1 MINKKALN
9 SEGKTTNSMS
19 SVQQNIS
26 VKSNNGY
33 FKVWRDLFNKSIW
46 LNSTPEQ
53 KSILFAV
60 LNLANWQA
68 NTWEWKGKEYHC
80 QRGEF
85 ISSYSK
91 IAKSTG
97 KGIGTQNVR
106 TALKRFQNL
115 DFLTVQSTG
124 GYQDGIKVIINNW
137 EIYQN
142 ETNRPANSCLTD
154 YQQTPNSLLTPIEEY
169 KNIRNKNI
177 LYSGQKTKFKK
188 PSLEE
193 IESYCSERKNN
204 VDAQRFFDY
213 YESVDWHIGKNKMK
227 NWQACI
233 RNWEKNTKNNY
244 TKQEENTFNELP
256 YNPYC

>member
-19 SVQQNIS
+19 SISQNGF
-26 VKSNNGY
+26 VK
-33 FKVWRDLFNKSIW
+33 LFRNI
-46 LNSTPEQ
+46 
-53 KSILFAV
+53 V
-60 LNLANWQA
+60 D
-68 NTWEWKGKEYHC
+68 WEWYTEPNVVRLFIHC
-80 QRGEF
+80 LIKANHAPKKWQGIIIHAGSF
-85 ISSYSK
+85 VTSYSK
-91 IAKSTG
+91 LAQDLKLSERNIRTAINRLKSTG
-97 KGIGTQNVR
+97 E
-106 TALKRFQNL
+106 
-115 DFLTVQSTG
+115 LTHSTTSR
-124 GYQDGIKVIINNW
+124 YSIITVNNW
-137 EIYQN
+137 NEYQSGDTRIDTQLTGCRQTSDRQVT
-142 ETNRPANSCLTD
+142 TNNND
-154 YQQTPNSLLTPIEEY
+154 KND
-169 KNIRNKNI
+169 KNIYKNI

-233 RNWEKNTKNNY
+233 RNWEKNTRNSY
-244 TKQEENTFNELP
+244 AKQEENTFNELP